1 MRTAGAGR
9 MIERRVEGGTGRSG
23 RFFSEAG
30 GRELLVPP
38 DRTDDAQS
46 QDQTIDTHGDQ

>member
-30 GRELLVPP
+30 GRQLNGTAGTSRQE
-38 DRTDDAQS
+38 
-46 QDQTIDTHGDQ
+46 